1 MPHASLKLIPG
12 VDQNRTPALNEA
24 AISETNLIRFMPDQQ
39 GMALPQKLGGWTKFI
54 QTIQWDTVRALHAW
68 SDTNTHKYL
77 GIGADSGLFA
87 SESGNTAINISPQY
101 YTANI
106 PVSFT
111 TTAGSNEVVITDTGS
126 NITSYDS
133 IYIQTQ
139 VSIGGLVLSGFYT
152 CEQNGANTYSILAK
166 NIIGVVTP
174 ATNRFLVTTIATT
187 GVGPYTVTVTHP
199 TDTTVNVGATVV
211 FSGAGSF
218 AGPYTV
224 LTSSSGT
231 FTFSTAT
238 NLGSASTGTFIA
250 SSVSGGAV
258 ATFKATINP
267 STPTITVTLE
277 DHGYSVG
284 STFPILVATAIGDVT
299 IGDVILYGNYIVTS
313 VLSTSTFTITAASAP
328 TNLFEILSASWAAGA
343 VTIVMNNNAVVP
355 VGTSVVIAGMSPG
368 GYNGTYTVT
377 FSSNGYFEYAKGVN
391 PGNATVFG
399 TAKVN
404 AIIFK
409 MNDGLARL
417 NYYIGQQSTTPPVGY
432 GTGGYGDGGYGTG
445 VVFSGTGR
453 VYTSV
458 TIVGNGTIAEGF
470 LNTGTDIYLTPG
482 SIIAISGSTY
492 FNGKYTVLT
501 AGPFGFF
508 TFASPINNSDVVT
521 VEVISWGFEMPNPTE
536 PDWTLDNFGEYLVAS
551 PHYGEIFFWNP
562 ADASGHAA
570 VIPNAPL
577 VNEGFFVAMPER
589 QIIAYGSTFTGFQDP
604 LLVRWC
610 DVGNFTN
617 WVGTV
622 TNQAGSYRIPKGSR
636 IVGGLQGPQQGLLW
650 TDLALWSMQYI
661 NLPLVYSFNEVAAGC
676 GLVGR
681 KAAGTLA
688 GTVYWMSQSQFFKL
702 SGVGVEP
709 VQCPIWDVVFQ
720 DIDTNYWENV
730 VCAPNSRFAEISWYY
745 PIKLNIGTALEGV
758 PTNYVKYNAL
768 LNQWDYGTLSRTAWI
783 DQGVNG
789 PPIAAAG
796 DYNIYQHETSN
807 SADGSAMNSFF
818 QTGYFAVQEGE
829 LKTFIDQVWPDMKWG
844 FYNENQGATVII
856 TFYTADYPGDTTRQ
870 YSFAV
875 TQGTDFVT
883 PRFRARLVAIRVES
897 NDVNSF
903 WRLGNIRYRY
913 QPDGKF

>member
-24 AISETNLIRFMPDQQ
+24 AISESNLIRFMPDQQ
-39 GMALPQKLGGWTKFI
+39 GQALPQKLGGWTKFI

-68 SDTNTHKYL
+68 SDTNGHKYL
-77 GIGADSGLFA
+77 GIGADTSLQA
-87 SESGNTAINISPQY
+87 SESGNTAVNISPQY
-101 YTANI
+101 YTGNI
-106 PVSFT
+106 TVSFT
-111 TTAGSNEVVITDTGS
+111 TTLASNEVVITDTGS
-126 NITSYDS
+126 NVSSYDS
-133 IYIQTQ
+133 IYLQTQ
-139 VSIGGLVLSGFYT
+139 VSVGGIVLSGFYT
-152 CEQNGANTYSILAK
+152 CQQNGANTYSIFAK
-166 NIIGVVTP
+166 NIIGVPTP
-174 ATNRFLVTTIATT
+174 ATAAV
-187 GVGPYTVTVTHP
+187 
-199 TDTTVNVGATVV
+199 VN
-211 FSGAGSF
+211 
-218 AGPYTV
+218 
-224 LTSSSGT
+224 
-231 FTFSTAT
+231 
-238 NLGSASTGTFIA
+238 
-250 SSVSGGAV
+250 GGAV
-258 ATFKATINP
+258 AAFTTTISP
-267 STPTITVTLE
+267 STPIVTVTLA

-284 STFPILVATAIGDVT
+284 STFPILVATDIGGVT
-299 IGDVILYGNYIVTS
+299 LYGNYIVTS
-313 VLSTSTFTITAASAP
+313 VLSTSTFTITAPSAP
-328 TNLFEILSASWAAGA
+328 TNILSGIISASWLAGTA
-343 VTIVMNNNAVVP
+343 TIIMNNLAIVP
-355 VGTSVVIAGMSPG
+355 IGTSIVVAGMTPA

-377 FSSNGYFEYAKGVN
+377 ASSAGSLSYAKAVN
-391 PGNATVFG
+391 PGVGTVFG
-399 TAKVN
+399 TVTAAAVTYQ
-404 AIIFK
+404 
-409 MNDGLARL
+409 MNGGKARI
-417 NYYIGQQSTTPPVGY
+417 NYYIGQQATTPPVGY
-432 GTGGYGDGGYGTG
+432 GAGGYGDGGYGTG

-453 VYTSV
+453 VYTGV
-458 TIVGNGTIAEGF
+458 GIVGNGTTATVTLSSNVYVTPRTIVTI
-470 LNTGTDIYLTPG
+470 TGSANFNGTYTV
-482 SIIAISGSTY
+482 ISGIAGVSTST
-492 FNGKYTVLT
+492 FVIASSAAFTN
-501 AGPFGFF
+501 AGA
-508 TFASPINNSDVVT
+508 TVT
-521 VEVISWGFEMPNPTE
+521 VSAWGFEMPVLTE

-562 ADASGHAA
+562 ADANGHAA

-768 LNQWDYGTLSRTAWI
+768 LGQWDYGTLSRTAWI

-870 YSFAV
+870 YSFTV